1 MTGQKNGFMCLC
13 EGHAARR
20 ENEKENDMTNK
31 TTTTKRETL
40 SAMDTNAIEA
50 GKRAAAA
57 IEAAVNAWNDAGWKM
72 ETFNKAFD
80 AGNEFYLAMQ
90 RAAKQARERSMPR
103 D

>member
-13 EGHAARR
+13 EGHTAQR
-20 ENEKENDMTNK
+20 ENEKENDMNDTIKTNQNVG
-31 TTTTKRETL
+31 TL

-57 IEAAVNAWNDAGWKM
+57 IEAAVHAWNDAGWKM

-90 RAAKQARERSMPR
+90 RAAKEARAKANA
-103 D
+103 